1 MYFTKGNAYDKAKIG
16 GILLGIGVVASL
28 LIKKPEIKAES
39 LIDEPET
46 EQINFS
52 ANRKQAYRRV
62 NFIKFV

>member
-1 MYFTKGNAYDKAKIG
+1 MYFTNGNAYAKAKIG

-28 LIKKPEIKAES
+28 LVRKPEIDAKP

-52 ANRKQAYRRV
+52 ANTKQAYRRG